1 MLERWGGGVGTVC
14 NLEVIVMLM
23 RTDPLFEL
31 DRLAGRL
38 LGTASD
44 GSFSD
49 PNSMPMDA
57 YREEDQFIV
66 HFDLPGV
73 APEAIELDVERS
85 VLTVKARSRSPARTS
100 AGNWPADPRAR
111 RLCFSSTNRGLR
123 AGVTN
128 SGGNGGKGAC

>member
-1 MLERWGGGVGTVC
+1 
-14 NLEVIVMLM
+14 
-23 RTDPLFEL
+23 
-31 DRLAGRL
+31 
-38 LGTASD
+38 
-44 GSFSD
+44 
-49 PNSMPMDA
+49 MPMDA

-111 RLCFSSTNRGLR
+111 RPCSSSTNRGLR